1 MCEARALVL
10 AALRSAVA
18 ATPLDALCDEVSS
31 AVSRAESTRSRANPL
46 AAREGSILKPVR
58 HVSDKMSTRELSRRL
73 RDVVVRREREW
84 RDEATHAF
92 AESAIDARRTRTK
105 NRRDDRDVDRDRDG
119 GANVGDFDVSARWF
133 LAASRARAYFARGD
147 VAQALADARFAAAH
161 APAPAPA
168 PVRADADGGDDSSSS
183 SRTRIAAIAAST
195 RALLADTLEAA
206 AAFAS
211 SRGVSSSESSRL
223 SFAASSPPPLSPSP
237 SLAASEPPSRVMV
250 RASGERGASETLF
263 ADVGVAAAIERRR
276 AMELRPDDASLADA
290 YRSAANRYLPDD
302 LRDVATD
309 SGADAAVDALDR
321 ARWAAAPEYIRP
333 RPKYYHLFE
342 WMRERVEATCPG
354 LPEPVMDKLLAMDAD
369 ELDLLLK
376 YPRAIRGQAEE
387 FAGVLRDAGARALE
401 TYKTP
406 TMTWEESK
414 ALRERRAV
422 GDGNAEDAEGKE
434 KEEDT
439 DRAALGAS
447 GDDGLTREEAA
458 GLPRVPARTRRANE
472 DGSCASARVP
482 SSPKLSTRLP
492 PDQLRDARAAA
503 VDARERG
510 AKASTRKPTRTFVAA
525 AMDEMD

>member
-1 MCEARALVL
+1 MVL

-31 AVSRAESTRSRANPL
+31 AVSWAESPRSRANPL

-92 AESAIDARRTRTK
+92 AASATDARRTRTES
-105 NRRDDRDVDRDRDG
+105 RRDDRERVRDG
-119 GANVGDFDVSARWF
+119 CATVGGFGVSARWF

-161 APAPAPA
+161 APAPALA
-168 PVRADADGGDDSSSS
+168 PTRVRAADGDDSSSS
-183 SRTRIAAIAAST
+183 SRTRIAAIAASS
-195 RALLADTLEAA
+195 RALLADALEAA

-211 SRGVSSSESSRL
+211 SRGASSSESSRL
-223 SFAASSPPPLSPSP
+223 S
-237 SLAASEPPSRVMV
+237 LATSEPPSRVMV

-290 YRSAANRYLPDD
+290 YRDAANRYLPDD
-302 LRDVATD
+302 LRDVATE

-321 ARWAAAPEYIRP
+321 ARWAAAPEYVRP

-422 GDGNAEDAEGKE
+422 GDGNAEDADAEENE

-458 GLPRVPARTRRANE
+458 GLPRVPARTGRDDVN
-472 DGSCASARVP
+472 GSNASARVP
-482 SSPKLSTRLP
+482 PSPKLSTRLP

-510 AKASTRKPTRTFVAA
+510 AKSATRKHTRTFVAA

>member
-1 MCEARALVL
+1 VGEARASVL

-31 AVSRAESTRSRANPL
+31 AVSWAESPRSRANPL

-92 AESAIDARRTRTK
+92 AASANDARRTQTK
-105 NRRDDRDVDRDRDG
+105 SRRDRRDRDG
-119 GANVGDFDVSARWF
+119 AATVDGFGVSARWF

-161 APAPAPA
+161 APAPAPT
-168 PVRADADGGDDSSSS
+168 PVRADAFADEADGGDDSSSS
-183 SRTRIAAIAAST
+183 FRTRIAAIAASS

-211 SRGVSSSESSRL
+211 SRASSSESSRL
-223 SFAASSPPPLSPSP
+223 SFASPSPLSPP
-237 SLAASEPPSRVMV
+237 RSLAASEPPSRVMV

-263 ADVGVAAAIERRR
+263 ADAGVAAAIERRR
-276 AMELRPDDASLADA
+276 AMELCPDDASLAEA
-290 YRSAANRYLPDD
+290 YRDAANRYLPDD
-302 LRDVATD
+302 LRDVATT

-369 ELDLLLK
+369 ELDLLLQ

-387 FAGVLRDAGARALE
+387 FAGVLRDAGAKALE

-422 GDGNAEDAEGKE
+422 GDGNAEDAEDA
-434 KEEDT
+434 EEDT

-458 GLPRVPARTRRANE
+458 GLPRVPARTRREDE
-472 DGSCASARVP
+472 DGPNAPARTP
-482 SSPKLSTRLP
+482 PSPKLSTRLP

-503 VDARERG
+503 ADAMERG
-510 AKASTRKPTRTFVAA
+510 AKSATRRPTRTFVAT

>member
-1 MCEARALVL
+1 
-10 AALRSAVA
+10 
-18 ATPLDALCDEVSS
+18 
-31 AVSRAESTRSRANPL
+31 
-46 AAREGSILKPVR
+46 
-58 HVSDKMSTRELSRRL
+58 
-73 RDVVVRREREW
+73 
-84 RDEATHAF
+84 
-92 AESAIDARRTRTK
+92 
-105 NRRDDRDVDRDRDG
+105 
-119 GANVGDFDVSARWF
+119 
-133 LAASRARAYFARGD
+133 
-147 VAQALADARFAAAH
+147 
-161 APAPAPA
+161 
-168 PVRADADGGDDSSSS
+168 
-183 SRTRIAAIAAST
+183 
-195 RALLADTLEAA
+195 
-206 AAFAS
+206 
-211 SRGVSSSESSRL
+211 
-223 SFAASSPPPLSPSP
+223 
-237 SLAASEPPSRVMV
+237 MV

-290 YRSAANRYLPDD
+290 YRDAANRYLPDD
-302 LRDVATD
+302 LRDVATE

-321 ARWAAAPEYIRP
+321 ARWAAAPEYVRP

-422 GDGNAEDAEGKE
+422 GDGNAEDADAEENE

-458 GLPRVPARTRRANE
+458 GLPRVPAKTGRDDVN
-472 DGSCASARVP
+472 GSNASARVP
-482 SSPKLSTRLP
+482 PSPKLSTRLP

-510 AKASTRKPTRTFVAA
+510 AKSATRKHTRTFVAA

>member
-1 MCEARALVL
+1 
-10 AALRSAVA
+10 
-18 ATPLDALCDEVSS
+18 
-31 AVSRAESTRSRANPL
+31 
-46 AAREGSILKPVR
+46 
-58 HVSDKMSTRELSRRL
+58 MSTRELSRRL

-119 GANVGDFDVSARWF
+119 GANVGDFGVSARWF

-161 APAPAPA
+161 APAP
-168 PVRADADGGDDSSSS
+168 VRADADGGDDLSSS

-223 SFAASSPPPLSPSP
+223 SFAASSPPPLSPSR
-237 SLAASEPPSRVMV
+237 SLAALEPPSRVMV

-290 YRSAANRYLPDD
+290 YRSAANRHHPDD

-510 AKASTRKPTRTFVAA
+510 AKASTRKPTRTFVAT